1 MVDDNTFFVCA
12 TDGVDVGTNARGKL
26 VHLDGLPEG
35 TPEHEIAIIGRSLY
49 EEHLVA
55 RETLKFAVADL
66 MAHHA
71 NLHPVTECPWLLRVD
86 EALKHT
92 T

>member
-1 MVDDNTFFVCA
+1 MVDQFYVCA
-12 TDGVDVGTNARGKL
+12 YDGVDVGTSASGKL
-26 VHLDGLPEG
+26 VHLGGLPEG
-35 TPEHEIAIIGRSLY
+35 T
-49 EEHLVA
+49 EEHDIVIVGRDVYEHRQHE
-55 RETLKFAVADL
+55 RESLKFAVVDL

-71 NLHPVTECPWLLRVD
+71 NLHPVADCPWLLRVD